1 MGQMKMQIFK
11 GTVGELVSQAE
22 LQREGPIEGTCKE
35 STIVLVGKSALNI
48 CHAR

>member
-22 LQREGPIEGTCKE
+22 LQREGPIKGICKE